1 MTNFQMNVKLFKHC
15 ECMKTNYLFPEKCKT
30 IGWILILFGLVTA
43 ILSNEDMLPN
53 LGPTKAISLI
63 PSEKTSFEEGEKVEK
78 TLSFITQND
87 DWADEI
93 ANVAIMVGFILVSF
107 TRLKEEDEYTINLR
121 LKTFSWAV
129 KVYGILFILTQLTV
143 YGTGYLLPL
152 LYFHWLI
159 FPLFIGKFYY
169 EIWKFRKEVVSDEE

>member
-78 TLSFITQND
+78 HSLSLRRTMIGR
-87 DWADEI
+87 
-93 ANVAIMVGFILVSF
+93 M
-107 TRLKEEDEYTINLR
+107 RLQMLP
-121 LKTFSWAV
+121 SWWD
-129 KVYGILFILTQLTV
+129 LSLCRS
-143 YGTGYLLPL
+143 
-152 LYFHWLI
+152 H
-159 FPLFIGKFYY
+159 
-169 EIWKFRKEVVSDEE
+169 D